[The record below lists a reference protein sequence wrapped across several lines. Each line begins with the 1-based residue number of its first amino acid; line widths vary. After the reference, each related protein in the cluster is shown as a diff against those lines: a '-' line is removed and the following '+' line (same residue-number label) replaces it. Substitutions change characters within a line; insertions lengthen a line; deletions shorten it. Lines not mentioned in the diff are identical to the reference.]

1 MIRVARSVARGVAGR
16 VARRLPGPAGILWL
30 ALLAIVI
37 GTPAARAE
45 RMQRLGSYEVHYSL
59 IPTLM
64 LKPDIAAGYGISRS
78 RDRALLNVSVIDPAT
93 GPVKARVDGVVRDL
107 LGLTR
112 TLEFQEVVEGEA
124 VYYLATLRHDD
135 QETLRFDIGI
145 ATPDGQSHRLE
156 FQQKMYRE
164 AP

>member
-1 MIRVARSVARGVAGR
+1 MTVARHTRPPPGR
-16 VARRLPGPAGILWL
+16 LWL
-30 ALLAIVI
+30 AWLLAAMVFS
-37 GTPAARAE
+37 PALQAE
-45 RMQRLGSYEVHYSL
+45 RMQRLGAYEVHYSL

-64 LKPDIAAGYGISRS
+64 LKPDIAAGYGISRGN
-78 RDRALLNVSVIDPAT
+78 DRALLNVSVIDPGN
-93 GPVKARVDGVVRDL
+93 GPVQAGVDGVVRDL

-112 TLEFQEVVEGEA
+112 TLDFQEVVEGEA

-135 QETLRFDIGI
+135 QETLRFDIDI
-145 ATPDGQSHRLE
+145 ATPDGRRHRLE